1 MPMNLRRKY
10 KALGET
16 SEFLADALL
25 PETSLQTS
33 QKSFQTALMAV
44 SMTGAT
50 TSLTSMAEWTP
61 MRIVFSLRIL
71 KCSTL
76 LSTKL

>member
-1 MPMNLRRKY
+1 MSLRRNL
-10 KALGET
+10 KALGVT
-16 SEFLADALL
+16 SKFLVDALL

-33 QKSFQTALMAV
+33 QKSSLTALMAV

-50 TSLTSMAEWTP
+50 TNLTSMAIRTP